1 MAIYKKEGSEVE
13 LVSEIQSLDALIAT
27 RDPVCDPKADLLD
40 SGCSKVVLAALASSA
55 PPVEEIVK
63 PSTNT
68 KLKETK

>member
-13 LVSEIQSLDALIAT
+13 LVSEIQSLDTLIST
-27 RDPVCDPKADLLD
+27 RDLICDPKADLLD
-40 SGCSKVVLAALASSA
+40 SGCSKVVLSALTSST

-63 PSTNT
+63 SSTNT